1 MPLIQHL
8 DPDFVL
14 SVAYSTRA
22 PQLDIPSS
30 ESNLALRGLLR
41 LLYDRGFATQVRAAG
56 DLAANLLLFVRL
68 KSYAFEELAE
78 KDLVKAY
85 EFGVSAKNTSKAD
98 RLRLI
103 SRYLTSPESVGGI
116 GITPGKALWQ
126 HVRAIMPITEALN
139 ESSLVDD
146 VKTHFGSPELT
157 TGHIKETYGVQIAL
171 YFEFL
176 KFYTTWLVALA
187 VLGGVS
193 FLKTKH
199 LFSLTYSFVSLI
211 WGVLFLVF
219 WSRKQLYLVN
229 FWGVQNAS
237 KVDEHVAELASLNK
251 NFEKES
257 SYSHKHNA
265 DGVRFVKQLAF
276 APVALAFTAVLVSY
290 QLGCFVLEIFL
301 SEIYDGPGKAFLTLL
316 PTVLISVFVPI
327 LSIVY
332 SAVAS
337 LALAWESH
345 DNDYT
350 RNNSVLIKTFV
361 LNFLTSYVPLIITSF
376 IYLPFA
382 HLIEPNLGF
391 VQQSITS
398 SRVGSNAYLG
408 KYLSK
413 VKSQKD
419 FQINQ
424 GRLNAQFFYF
434 IVTNQVVQVVMKYIL
449 PLVLAPIIKFVSSK
463 LGGSSNV
470 AYEVD
475 DDKEEEKWL
484 QNVRNAILLPEYNVH
499 NDFRGLVVQYGYLI
513 LFGPVWPLAP
523 LVSIV
528 FNLITFKLDTL
539 KLTNGKYFR
548 PPVPERADSIRPW
561 DYAIFI
567 LTWFGSVISPIVTCF
582 YRHGTKPPKTL
593 GQFALNKAS
602 INVSSSAALI
612 LALLA
617 SEHVFFVLY
626 FLATKLSDLFKSK
639 VELDNDFVDNDIKLR
654 RDFYSSK
661 VKSSIK
667 VDDDGPW
674 ADFTSEQAL
683 KYAEAVPGRNI
694 SRAARQKKQTEKE
707 AATASLT
714 SYQKGTEDS
723 QLTNR
728 SKTQAA
734 VSLTSSAQ
742 SDEEMRRRYEQ
753 KQKELKQKQD
763 ELARRSEQNLA
774 SVKDKNDTVI
784 STVDSSGQRQ
794 FSTIDDNSHFDPK
807 KAEAPR
813 ENGVDESIQSTNT
826 SESPLKDAD
835 ATFSSTAT
843 GDDSSASGKK
853 TGKDATDESSN
864 GKVGRKK
871 SSLKKLLGKKSK

>member
-1 MPLIQHL
+1 MPALQHL

-14 SVAYSTRA
+14 SVAYATRA

-30 ESNLALRGLLR
+30 ESNLTLRGLLR
-41 LLYDRGFATQVRAAG
+41 LLYDCGFATQVRAAG
-56 DLAANLLLFVRL
+56 DLPSNLLVFLRL

-98 RLRLI
+98 RLRLVH
-103 SRYLTSPESVGGI
+103 RLLTSPESVGGL
-116 GITPGKALWQ
+116 GITPGSGLWT
-126 HVRAIMPITEALN
+126 HVRAVVPITDALS
-139 ESSLVDD
+139 ETSLVADL
-146 VKTHFGSPELT
+146 KTHFTSPELT
-157 TGHIKETYGVQIAL
+157 TGHVKETYGVQIAL

-176 KFYTTWLVALA
+176 KFYTTWLVPLA
-187 VLGGVS
+187 VLGAVS
-193 FLKTKH
+193 FLKTRH

-219 WSRKQLYLVN
+219 WDRKQLYLVN
-229 FWGVQNAS
+229 FWGVQNSS

-251 NFEKES
+251 NFEKKS
-257 SYSHKHNA
+257 SYSHKHNN

-316 PTVLISVFVPI
+316 PVVLLSVFVPI
-327 LSIVY
+327 LSAVY
-332 SAVAS
+332 SAVAGM
-337 LALAWESH
+337 ALSWENH

-350 RNNSVLIKTFV
+350 KSNSMLTKTFV

-382 HLIEPNLGF
+382 HLIEPNLGY
-391 VQQSITS
+391 VQLSITS
-398 SRVGSNAYLG
+398 SRVGSNPYLG

-413 VKSQKD
+413 VKSLKD

-434 IVTNQVVQVVMKYIL
+434 MVTNQVVQVVLKYVL
-449 PLVLAPIIKFVSSK
+449 PLVLGPVIKFVSSK
-463 LGGSSNV
+463 LSGGPKV
-470 AYEVD
+470 AFEVD
-475 DDKEEEKWL
+475 DDEEEEQWL
-484 QNVRNAILLPEYNVH
+484 QNVRKSILLPEYNVH
-499 NDFRGLVVQYGYLI
+499 DDFRGLVVQYGYLI

-523 LVSIV
+523 LISTV

-548 PPVPERADSIRPW
+548 PPVPERVDSIRPW
-561 DYAIFI
+561 DYALFI

-593 GQFALNKAS
+593 GQFALDKAS
-602 INVSSSAALI
+602 INVSSSAALV

-617 SEHVFFVLY
+617 SEHVFFVLF
-626 FLATKLSDLFKSK
+626 FLGTKLSGLFKSK
-639 VELDNDFVDNDIKLR
+639 AELDNDFVDNDIKLR

-661 VKSSIK
+661 VKSTIK
-667 VDDDGPW
+667 VDDDGAW
-674 ADFTSEQAL
+674 EGFTAEQTL
-683 KYAEAVPGRNI
+683 KHAEGIPGRNI
-694 SRAARQKKQTEKE
+694 SKAARKKDLSEKE
-707 AATASLT
+707 TSATSLG
-714 SYQKGTEDS
+714 SYQRGTENS

-728 SKTQAA
+728 SKATA
-734 VSLTSSAQ
+734 VSLASGSP
-742 SDEEMRRRYEQ
+742 SDEELRRKYDQR
-753 KQKELKQKQD
+753 QKELKQKQE
-763 ELARRSEQNLA
+763 ELARRAESNLA
-774 SVKDKNDTVI
+774 AVKDKSDTVI
-784 STVDSSGQRQ
+784 STVDATGQRT
-794 FSTIDDNSHFDPK
+794 FSTIDDNTHFDPQ
-807 KAEAPR
+807 EALKS
-813 ENGVDESIQSTNT
+813 NGDGADGSFQTTNA
-826 SESPLKDAD
+826 SESPLKDAEVTSSSLVTGD
-835 ATFSSTAT
+835 ESSTAKKSK
-843 GDDSSASGKK
+843 DS
-853 TGKDATDESSN
+853 DESSN
-864 GKVGRKK
+864 GKVSRKK